1 MTFLKIEDIDKSF
14 GKNSVIRK
22 FNLEVEKG
30 KFLVLLG
37 PSGCGK
43 STLLRMIAG
52 LEKIDKGK
60 IILENSLLNNLLP
73 SKRQIAMVF
82 QSYALYPHMNVSQN
96 ISFGLTTEKISK
108 DEIKRKV
115 TEAAKILKIEEL
127 LDRKPKELSGGQ
139 RQRVAIGRAITRNP
153 KLFLFDEPL
162 SNLDAALR
170 SEMRVEISKL
180 HKRLK
185 SNIVYVTHDQ
195 IEAMTL
201 ADKIVIMNKGKI
213 EQFGSPDDIYNNP
226 RNIFV
231 AEFIGK
237 PKMNIIKIDK
247 KDIINKNTFKLL
259 NSNIHFENLNI
270 EQEIYIGIRPEDI
283 SLENKSE
290 IAVEITIDLIENL
303 GSEKIIYAHINDTE
317 IRIKS
322 TKNIKD
328 KNITIYLPKNKLY
341 LFDYNKNRLKT

>member
-1 MTFLKIEDIDKSF
+1 MAFLEFVDIDKSF
-14 GKNSVIRK
+14 GKNNVISNFSLK
-22 FNLEVEKG
+22 VENG

-52 LEKIDKGK
+52 LENIDKGK
-60 IILENSLLNNLLP
+60 IILDNNLLNDLLP

-82 QSYALYPHMNVSQN
+82 QSYALYPHMNVFQN
-96 ISFGLTTEKISK
+96 ISFGLTSEKIKK
-108 DEIKRKV
+108 DEIKQKV
-115 TEAAKILKIEEL
+115 LEAAKILKIEDL
-127 LDRKPKELSGGQ
+127 LHRKPKELSGGQ
-139 RQRVAIGRAITRNP
+139 RQRVAIGRAITRSP

-201 ADKIVIMNKGKI
+201 ADKIVIMNKGNI

-226 RNIFV
+226 KNIFV
-231 AEFIGK
+231 AEFIGN
-237 PKMNIIKIDK
+237 PKMNIIKI
-247 KDIINKNTFKLL
+247 KNEEIL
-259 NSNIHFENLNI
+259 NNNTIRLFNNEIKFENLLLK
-270 EQEIYIGIRPEDI
+270 EDFYIGIRPEDI
-283 SLENKSE
+283 SLENKYE
-290 IAVEITIDLIENL
+290 ISIEITIDLIENL
-303 GSEKIIYAHINDTE
+303 GSEKILYTHLNGSE
-317 IRIKS
+317 IRIKT

-328 KNITIYLPKNKLY
+328 NKITIYLPKNKLY
-341 LFDYNKNRLKT
+341 LFDNDKNRLKT

>member
-14 GKNSVIRK
+14 GKNHVIRK

-60 IILENSLLNNLLP
+60 IILENSLLNDLLP

-96 ISFGLTTEKISK
+96 ISFGLTTEKKSK

-127 LDRKPKELSGGQ
+127 LERKPKELSGGQ

-231 AEFIGK
+231 AEFIGN

-303 GSEKIIYAHINDTE
+303 GSEKIIYAHVNDTE